1 MALTKYASFEVSEIL
16 GVRGAVD
23 QQRLASLDK
32 FADYKDYRTDDGYLY
47 ARIIA
52 ISSRVNKN
60 NDGWPSVELAGG
72 QKFWDERVA
81 PGLEKSGSVVLETD
95 PNMKTGY
102 STFPNKPIFVD
113 HNNSDTKR
121 ARGVIADA
129 KLRVKDHRQ
138 AKLDSYYASEDVD
151 DEHLPPT
158 QVELLLEIDAKS
170 FPKLA
175 QAIVEGSKDSS
186 KGIDGFSMG
195 CDVEKS
201 KCSHCGNEASS
212 PREYCS
218 HIKMKGAEH
227 KVTSGKH
234 AGKSRKSYE
243 NCYGVKFFEISAV
256 FDPADET
263 ALLQELIDENPNH
276 ESKIAAVDDVVQKPC
291 PQCQGTGVLDG
302 DTCTLCEGTGKS
314 GEVQYALQQ
323 GTDGTMLLP
332 PGPEYGKPTQIPGM
346 HFTEGPEF
354 LHADQSI
361 QAPHF
366 NVNPNSALLQQL
378 RQKVK
383 MNNPYMSR
391 REGSYLQH
399 KTADNPLPQF
409 MHPQSPPEVDT
420 LRTEKICPVCGEQ
433 MEGEKC
439 ATCGHIEAP
448 EGFNNPNL
456 DAARNNESL
465 TTPDMPG
472 VGQDEAPNSEQN
484 TPLDGA
490 PDPGTASAVSYLQSR
505 KRAITPGVTSA
516 AAVTAGKIKTQ
527 ERPLKPG
534 QVPVTDEPQES
545 VVSDQDRPVTSTFRT
560 AMDLIRAATSNQG
573 SNMGN
578 NKIAAEAPSG
588 VGAQKRVDVE
598 GVGGVIDANN
608 EAASKPDGSRSF
620 ENAGTTVDVTGK
632 GGVIEDS
639 NLEASKPSKGT
650 ENLPTA
656 GRDSDDAGF
665 NKDKTTDD
673 SGPTKTFDNSNEPS
687 SAVTDKVFTGAKQGV
702 KPIGGSDVQ
711 PQRRENVEQDSG
723 FSNPQKG
730 TDQWT
735 GTSGNGV
742 TRQQDP
748 VTKKVDP
755 NIDAGKK
762 ASAFAH
768 VVAAMKLADAEIAI
782 GVLDADKKYDRVA
795 ELESL
800 TPEELAAEER
810 VISRVKTAGL
820 AKKTATRRE
829 AATREGEVSG
839 RLPSFGKK
847 AGELQPKQAQV
858 IDDTLGDSALFM
870 R

>member
-1 MALTKYASFEVSEIL
+1 MAFTKYASFEVSEVL
-16 GVRGAVD
+16 GIKSAPT
-23 QQRLASLDK
+23 QQREASLDK
-32 FADYKDYRTDDGYLY
+32 FADYHDYRTDDGYLY

-81 PGLEKSGSVVLETD
+81 PALEKNGSVVLDSD

-102 STFPNKPIFVD
+102 STFPYKPIFVD
-113 HNNSDTKR
+113 HHNSDTKR
-121 ARGVIADA
+121 ARGVIADS
-129 KLRVKDHRQ
+129 KLRVQDHRQ
-138 AKLDSYYASEDVD
+138 AKLDPYYASEDVD

-158 QVELLLEIDAKS
+158 QVELLLEIDAKT

-201 KCSHCGNEASS
+201 KCSHCGNQASS

-263 ALLQELIDENPNH
+263 ALLQELIDESPHRTAAGFDQRDPYQRMLESQIDPAQIMSMAETLMTDNPALTYP
-276 ESKIAAVDDVVQKPC
+276 EAMQKAEENLKLLVRDAMPR
-291 PQCQGTGVLDG
+291 PNDG
-302 DTCTLCEGTGKS
+302 
-314 GEVQYALQQ
+314 AFAP
-323 GTDGTMLLP
+323 DGTQAVMP
-332 PGPEYGKPTQIPGM
+332 APEDAVM
-346 HFTEGPEF
+346 
-354 LHADQSI
+354 
-361 QAPHF
+361 
-366 NVNPNSALLQQL
+366 QQM
-378 RQKVK
+378 REQGRP
-383 MNNPYMSR
+383 NNPTMSF
-391 REGSYLQH
+391 LQARAAR
-399 KTADNPLPQF
+399 KTADFGRNQQTSGGDNPLPQF
-409 MHPQSPPEVDT
+409 MHPKSPPEVDT
-420 LRTEKICPVCGEQ
+420 LREEKVCPVCGEQ

-439 ATCGHIEAP
+439 STCGHIEAP

-456 DAARNNESL
+456 DAAQNNPI
-465 TTPDMPG
+465 TTPDLPD
-472 VGQDEAPNSEQN
+472 VSQQEAPNSEQSG
-484 TPLDGA
+484 LLEGA
-490 PDPGTASAVSYLQSR
+490 PDPGQGSAVSYLQSR
-505 KRAITPGVTSA
+505 KRGNPPNVTSA
-516 AAVTAGKIKTQ
+516 AQVTSGKIKTQ

-534 QVPVTDEPQES
+534 QESVTDEPRES

-560 AMDLIRAATSNQG
+560 AMDLIRAANSNQG
-573 SNMGN
+573 NNMEDN
-578 NKIAAEAPSG
+578 RIAAEAPSG
-588 VGAQKRVDVE
+588 AGAQKRVDVE
-598 GVGGVIDANN
+598 GVGGVLDASA
-608 EAASKPDGSRSF
+608 EQASKPTGPHSY

-639 NLEASKPSKGT
+639 NSEASKPSEGS

-673 SGPTKTFDNSNEPS
+673 SGPTKTWPNTNEPA
-687 SAVTDKVFTGAKQGV
+687 SAVTDKVFPTAAKQGV

-711 PQRRENVEQDSG
+711 PQRRENVEQESG
-723 FSNPQKG
+723 FTNPQKG

-742 TRQQDP
+742 LKQQDP

-755 NIDAGKK
+755 NIEQR
-762 ASAFAH
+762 SSSFAH
-768 VVAAMKLADAEIAI
+768 VVAAMKLADAEIAV
-782 GVLDADKKYDRVA
+782 GLLDPEKKYDRVA
-795 ELESL
+795 ELEALSE
-800 TPEELAAEER
+800 EELAAEER
-810 VISRVKTAGL
+810 VVSRVKTAGL

-829 AATREGEVSG
+829 AATRPGEVTNVPPAFS
-839 RLPSFGKK
+839 KK
-847 AGELQPKQAQV
+847 AGAIEPKQAQV
-858 IDDTLGDSALFM
+858 IDDSVGDSALFM